1 MGLPISESPN
11 QKTLALARDIF
22 LRAAAFVLLG
32 TFLLRIAGGLATGTL
47 NFYLKSLGQ
56 EGLEVGFVAAGYYAT
71 ELLLAPV
78 FGALTD
84 RIGRKVLM
92 VAAPLIGAVAL
103 LLYPLTSDTNVL
115 FLIRVLEGISA
126 GAAIPA
132 TLGYL
137 SDLTDGNPH
146 RARVMGLYEIITLLG
161 VTGGGILLGPLLWSA
176 LGTSSY
182 PLLAGLYVL
191 GSLVFAFGLPNIGVT
206 AHRRR
211 SVKDYLRALGSQRL
225 VRFLPAWLSATGV
238 IGLWLVHVQ
247 NLLSKSKTPTLEPGQ
262 ALVGAFNPAEISKY
276 LGFFAAAF
284 LIGLVFW
291 AERAKSGRRSTPML
305 YAGGGLV
312 AIAVSW
318 FFLNHPEL
326 GLNVL
331 INLPIVGTL
340 DLWFIVLMLG
350 AFFQAGFTPVALAYL
365 ADISED
371 FPEDRG
377 VVMGLYSIFLAGGN
391 LIGGSLLGGV
401 FVSALKMDGV
411 ILLTFLFTV
420 VAMISVLHI
429 RHVSSD

>member
-1 MGLPISESPN
+1 MGLQTSEPSP
-11 QKTLALARDIF
+11 QKPSALARDIF

-56 EGLEVGFVAAGYYAT
+56 EGLEVGFVAAGYYGA

-103 LLYPLTSDTNVL
+103 LLYPQTSSVGVL
-115 FLIRVLEGISA
+115 FLIRVLEGVSA

-137 SDLTDGNPH
+137 SDLTDGNPN

-182 PLLAGLYVL
+182 PLLAALYVL
-191 GSLVFAFGLPNIGVT
+191 GALVFAFGLPNIGVT
-206 AHRRR
+206 AQRQRTL
-211 SVKDYLRALGSQRL
+211 KDYARALGSRRL

-247 NLLSKSKTPTLEPGQ
+247 NLLSQSKTPTLEPGQ
-262 ALVGAFNPAEISKY
+262 ALVGAFSPAEISKY
-276 LGFFAAAF
+276 LGFFAFAF
-284 LIGLVFW
+284 LAGLIYW
-291 AERAKSGRRSTPML
+291 AERAKHGRRTNPML
-305 YAGGGLV
+305 YAGGGLF
-312 AIAVSW
+312 AIALSW
-318 FFLNHPEL
+318 FFLNHPNL
-326 GLNVL
+326 GFTFL
-331 INLPIVGTL
+331 IPSPFGPV
-340 DLWFIVLMLG
+340 DPWFIVLMLG

-391 LIGGSLLGGV
+391 LIGGSLLGGI

-411 ILLTFLFTV
+411 ILLTLLFTL
-420 VAMISVLHI
+420 VAMISVLYI
-429 RHVSSD
+429 RRVSSD